1 MTRWLITSAVY
12 AALFLMSPK
21 FNFGEALMAGL
32 LCGGASILAL
42 KLFGM
47 DKKE

>member
-1 MTRWLITSAVY
+1 MTRWLITSAFY
-12 AALFLMSPK
+12 GALFLTK

-32 LCGGASILAL
+32 FCGGASILAL

-47 DKKE
+47 DK

>member
-1 MTRWLITSAVY
+1 MTRWLIISAIY
-12 AALFLMSPK
+12 GGLFLTR
-21 FNFGEALMAGL
+21 FNFGEALMGGL

-47 DKKE
+47 DK